1 MHKGTRL
8 KKSKSRPKLSQA
20 LIELRTRLEDTQESM
35 SRRLDVSMHSIAI
48 WETKRAP
55 AGVMLLRLSKLAEEH
70 QHADLAK
77 IFADAV
83 ENEKRLDHED
93 LLREARRWADLFNK
107 LALIQKE
114 ANRLHRD
121 EADSRA
127 VRLGVAH
134 RIMSLTNEMETLA
147 HQAQAW
153 SWRNQR

>member
-1 MHKGTRL
+1 MHKGSRL
-8 KKSKSRPKLSQA
+8 KKPKSRPKLSQA

-70 QHADLAK
+70 RHADLAK

-83 ENEKRLDHED
+83 ENEKRLDYED
-93 LLREARRWADLFNK
+93 LLREARRWTDLFNK
-107 LALIQKE
+107 LAEIQKE
-114 ANRLHRD
+114 ANKLYRD
-121 EADSRA
+121 DRPDPFTT
-127 VRLGVAH
+127 AH
-134 RIMSLTNEMETLA
+134 RILNLTNEMETLA
-147 HQAQAW
+147 HDAQAW